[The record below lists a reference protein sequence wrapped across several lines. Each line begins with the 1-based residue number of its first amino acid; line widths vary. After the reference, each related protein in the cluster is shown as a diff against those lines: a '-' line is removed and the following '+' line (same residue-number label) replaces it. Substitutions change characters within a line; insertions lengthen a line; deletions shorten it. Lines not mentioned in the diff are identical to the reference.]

1 MRKDVRE
8 VLEQLAKNGKATGS
22 RVTRTD
28 IHRALWPR
36 RMEWCGLGIYRK
48 HVDELMLAMMR
59 DDVAIFEPGPRGG
72 DGLRLV
78 NGTRAA
84 AFAKVGAG
92 RTAHNVELRG
102 AHYER

>member
-1 MRKDVRE
+1 MRKDVIE
-8 VLEQLAKNGKATGS
+8 ILELLAKNGKAVGS

-36 RMEWCGLGIYRK
+36 RMKWCGLGIYRK
-48 HVDELMLAMMR
+48 HVDELMRLMIF
-59 DDVAIFEPGPRGG
+59 DDVAIFEYGPRGG

-92 RTAHNVELRG
+92 RTAHN
-102 AHYER
+102 A